1 MKARGGG
8 RAGAGVRL
16 ADTRR
21 VPACEGRGE
30 VREKASRFFGIAAPA
45 PTARAAEEFLER
57 LRREHHDATHVAYAW
72 RVSLGGPGA
81 ESLKSS
87 DDGEPSGTAG
97 RPIAAAISSAGLTDV
112 AVAVVRHYGGTK
124 LGTGGLAR
132 AYRQAA
138 DLALAGCGS
147 ATVYETVIMETRPPH
162 ARVGVV
168 RRLIDPPHV
177 RLRQERF
184 DPEPVLELEV
194 RRSLLESVTAR
205 LTEERISYEVVV
217 RNESRESRV

>member
-8 RAGAGVRL
+8 TDAGDGISHE
-16 ADTRR
+16 DTRR
-21 VPACEGRGE
+21 VPAREGRGE
-30 VREKASRFFGIAAPA
+30 VREKASRFFGIAAA
-45 PTARAAEEFLER
+45 AATARAAEEFLER

-112 AVAVVRHYGGTK
+112 AVAVVRYYGGTK

-147 ATVYETVIMETRPPH
+147 ATVYETVLVETRPPH

-194 RRSLLESVTAR
+194 RRSLRDAVQER
-205 LTEERISYEVVV
+205 LSDERIPYQLKPD
-217 RNESRESRV
+217 

>member
-1 MKARGGG
+1 MKARAGGSADADG
-8 RAGAGVRL
+8 L
-16 ADTRR
+16 EDTRR
-21 VPACEGRGE
+21 VPAREGRGE

-45 PTARAAEEFLER
+45 ATPQAAEEFLEG
-57 LRREHHDATHVAYAW
+57 LRRKYHDATHVAYAW
-72 RVSLGGPGA
+72 RLGAPGA

-147 ATVYETVIMETRPPH
+147 ATVYETVLMETRPPH

-205 LTEERISYEVVV
+205 LTEERIRYEVIG
-217 RNESRESRV
+217 RRS